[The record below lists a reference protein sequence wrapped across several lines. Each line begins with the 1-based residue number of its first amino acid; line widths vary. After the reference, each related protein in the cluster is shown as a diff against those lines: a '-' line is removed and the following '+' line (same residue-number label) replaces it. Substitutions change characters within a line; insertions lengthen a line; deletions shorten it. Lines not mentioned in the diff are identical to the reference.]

1 MGMTLA
7 LGCFTNDPIRV
18 PVALHGMQPLLK
30 VPDDVT
36 GYGLA
41 TSVDAHVVLKR
52 VPMWKKGTQ
61 LEQLMNNKK
70 GAFSVFQ
77 LRRASDVSPKNASGA
92 MQMGPYKLRRYAAAV
107 GGGPVDGDEAMAER
121 DMLLS
126 SLPDFLKRSVQGHQ
140 AGEVFFL
147 SILAKLNQLGL
158 LDAPA
163 VAAEVIKDIINELQ
177 EGLPGSGP
185 RFVTFSTGA
194 NIIHYN
200 QGFRGHFV
208 QVNGL
213 TDDWALEVD
222 PTLIDSSASR
232 ERLRRFKALW
242 VHIVSG
248 QPEPNQQLPDLGP
261 IEVSAWVE
269 DGCWEIRRDFVLR
282 QL

>member
-7 LGCFTNDPIRV
+7 LGCFTNDPVRV

-30 VPDDVT
+30 LPDDVT

-52 VPMWKKGTQ
+52 VPMWAPGTQ
-61 LEQLMNNKK
+61 LKKIMNSKK
-70 GAFSVFQ
+70 GAFSVLQ
-77 LRRASDVSPKNASGA
+77 LRRKSDVSPKNAAGA
-92 MQMGPYKLRRYAAAV
+92 VQMGPFKLRRYAAAI
-107 GGGPVDGDEAMAER
+107 GGGPINGDEAMAER
-121 DMLLS
+121 DQRLAQ
-126 SLPDFLKRSVQGHQ
+126 LPDFLKRSVQGHQ
-140 AGEVFFL
+140 AGEVLFL
-147 SILAKLNQLGL
+147 SILAELNHLGL
-158 LDAPA
+158 LEAPA
-163 VAAEVIKDIINELQ
+163 VAAEVIKDAINKITEN
-177 EGLPGSGP
+177 LPGSGP

-200 QGFRGHFV
+200 KGFRGHFI

-242 VHIVSG
+242 VHTVSG
-248 QPEPNQQLPDLGP
+248 APNALPELPELGP
-261 IEVSAWVE
+261 IQVSPWVE
-269 DGCWEIRRDFVLR
+269 DGCWEVRRDFVLR

>member
-107 GGGPVDGDEAMAER
+107 GAVPLMEMRPWPNVTCCSAACPISSNVPYRVTKRVKFFPQHLGQTQPVRAAR
-121 DMLLS
+121 RACRCR
-126 SLPDFLKRSVQGHQ
+126 RS
-140 AGEVFFL
+140 
-147 SILAKLNQLGL
+147 
-158 LDAPA
+158 
-163 VAAEVIKDIINELQ
+163 
-177 EGLPGSGP
+177 
-185 RFVTFSTGA
+185 
-194 NIIHYN
+194 Y
-200 QGFRGHFV
+200 
-208 QVNGL
+208 
-213 TDDWALEVD
+213 
-222 PTLIDSSASR
+222 
-232 ERLRRFKALW
+232 
-242 VHIVSG
+242 
-248 QPEPNQQLPDLGP
+248 
-261 IEVSAWVE
+261 
-269 DGCWEIRRDFVLR
+269 
-282 QL
+282 